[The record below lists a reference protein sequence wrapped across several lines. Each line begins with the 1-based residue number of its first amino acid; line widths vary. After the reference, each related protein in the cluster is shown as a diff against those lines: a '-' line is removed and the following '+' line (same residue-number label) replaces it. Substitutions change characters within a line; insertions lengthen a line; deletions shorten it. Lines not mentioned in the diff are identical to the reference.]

1 MSVRHSEPSL
11 TVRERVVGGTS
22 LAGRR
27 RWYPVEGHRPPQAFR
42 NRLSMAVGVYAVRV
56 RLEATAEAVARPRR

>member
-1 MSVRHSEPSL
+1 MSVRHSEPSI
-11 TVRERVVGGTS
+11 TVRERVVGAMS

-42 NRLSMAVGVYAVRV
+42 NRLSRAVGVYVARV
-56 RLEATAEAVARPRR
+56 RSEAMAEAVARPRR